1 MHFARLAPLFAA
13 VALAAVV
20 LAACQTPAPQAP
32 QLPQLTFGHLPAYN
46 LDVASI
52 EVENR
57 FQTPLAPPNIDHI
70 MPVAPA
76 AAAERWAR
84 DRLRAVGRSGRAV
97 FVIKDGKATETVLPK
112 SPGLG
117 GFFTK
122 EQTGRYDAV
131 IDVELEIRGE
141 RGYRDAA
148 VLGRAQRSQTVRE
161 DASPNERQ
169 RIMYELTEKLMA
181 ELNATL
187 DANIRLNL
195 PKYLR

>member
-1 MHFARLAPLFAA
+1 MHPVRLAPLF
-13 VALAAVV
+13 AAVV
-20 LAACQTPAPQAP
+20 LAACQTPAPPAS

-57 FQTPLAPPNIDHI
+57 FQPSLATPQIDHI

-84 DRLRAVGRSGRAV
+84 DRLRAVGQSGRAV
-97 FVIKDGKATETVLPK
+97 FIVKDGKATETVLPK
-112 SPGLG
+112 TPGLA

-131 IDVELEIRGE
+131 IDVELEIRSD